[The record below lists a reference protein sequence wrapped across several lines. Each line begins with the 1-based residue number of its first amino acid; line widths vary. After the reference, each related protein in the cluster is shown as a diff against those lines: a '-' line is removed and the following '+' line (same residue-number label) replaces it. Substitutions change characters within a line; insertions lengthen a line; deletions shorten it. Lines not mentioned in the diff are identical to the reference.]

1 MAKKI
6 HNIEGIEFGTASS
19 NTRYGS
25 RDDSLI
31 VKLPPKSKLSGK
43 FTSNKLRAAPVKL
56 AIQNL
61 LSLSKEN
68 KILLINAGNA
78 NAATGPNGLKDVKSY
93 CSQIAKDS
101 LIKKENIIPFS
112 TGVIG
117 EPLPVKSYL
126 NAFRSAMIATEEKNW
141 KKAASAILTTDTK
154 PKIVSKELKIGKTA
168 YYVTGFA
175 KGSGMIRP
183 DFATLLSFVFIDAD
197 ISQSTLNKIHQDA
210 LSESFETI
218 TVDGDTSPNDSSL
231 LATNG
236 NLNKKILK
244 GSSAESKLAK
254 IISEVFKELSELLV
268 EDAEGATKKITVEV
282 NQAKNLAQAKSVAFT
297 VAESPLVKTAMFG
310 SDANWGRILSA
321 VGRDKSV
328 ADIDKVEIKLN
339 NQPLVR
345 RGFIDSRYSEK
356 LASKEMK
363 KKDIN
368 INISLGLGKKKF
380 KALTSDLSEDYVLI
394 NSDYRS

>member
-1 MAKKI
+1 MQ
-6 HNIEGIEFGTASS
+6 
-19 NTRYGS
+19 
-25 RDDSLI
+25 
-31 VKLPPKSKLSGK
+31 
-43 FTSNKLRAAPVKL
+43 L

-61 LSLSKEN
+61 LNLSKEN

>member
-43 FTSNKLRAAPVKL
+43 FTSNKLRAAPVQL

-61 LSLSKEN
+61 LNLSKEN

-117 EPLPVKSYL
+117 ELLPVKSYL

>member
-43 FTSNKLRAAPVKL
+43 FTSNKLRAAPVQL

-61 LSLSKEN
+61 LNLSKEN

-78 NAATGPNGLKDVKSY
+78 NAATGPKGLKDVKSY

-282 NQAKNLAQAKSVAFT
+282 SQAKNLAQAKSVAFT

>member
-1 MAKKI
+1 MGKKI

-43 FTSNKLRAAPVKL
+43 FTSNKLRAAPVQL

-61 LSLSKEN
+61 LNLSKEN

-141 KKAASAILTTDTK
+141 KKAARAILTTDTK

-282 NQAKNLAQAKSVAFT
+282 SQAKNLAQAKSVAFT

-380 KALTSDLSEDYVLI
+380 KAMTSDLSEDYVLI

>member
-43 FTSNKLRAAPVKL
+43 FTSNKLRAAPVQL

-126 NAFRSAMIATEEKNW
+126 NAFRSAMIAKEEKNW

-244 GSSAESKLAK
+244 GSSAESRLAK

-282 NQAKNLAQAKSVAFT
+282 SQAKNLAQAKSVAFT

>member
-43 FTSNKLRAAPVKL
+43 FTSNKLRAAPVQL

-61 LSLSKEN
+61 LNLSKEN

-282 NQAKNLAQAKSVAFT
+282 SQAKNLAQAKSVAFT

-328 ADIDKVEIKLN
+328 ANIEKVEIKLN

>member
-43 FTSNKLRAAPVKL
+43 FTSNKLRAAPVQL

-154 PKIVSKELKIGKTA
+154 PKIVSKELKDGKTA

-244 GSSAESKLAK
+244 GSSAESRLAK

-282 NQAKNLAQAKSVAFT
+282 SQAKNLAQAKSVAFT

>member
-43 FTSNKLRAAPVKL
+43 FTSNKLRAAPVHL
-56 AIQNL
+56 ATQNL
-61 LSLSKEN
+61 LNLSKEN

-126 NAFRSAMIATEEKNW
+126 NAFRSAMIAKEEKNW

-244 GSSAESKLAK
+244 GSSVESKLAK

-282 NQAKNLAQAKSVAFT
+282 SQAKNLAQAKSVAFT

>member
-117 EPLPVKSYL
+117 ELLPVKSYL

-380 KALTSDLSEDYVLI
+380 KVLTSDLSEDYVLI

>member
-43 FTSNKLRAAPVKL
+43 FTSNKLRAAPVQL

-126 NAFRSAMIATEEKNW
+126 NAFRSAMITTEEKNW

-282 NQAKNLAQAKSVAFT
+282 SQAKNLAQAKSVAFT

-328 ADIDKVEIKLN
+328 ADINKVEIKLN

>member
-43 FTSNKLRAAPVKL
+43 FTSNKLRAAPVHL
-56 AIQNL
+56 ATQNL

-154 PKIVSKELKIGKTA
+154 PKIVSKELKVGKTA

-244 GSSAESKLAK
+244 GSSVESKLAK

-282 NQAKNLAQAKSVAFT
+282 SQAKNLAQAKSVAFT

>member
-43 FTSNKLRAAPVKL
+43 FTSNKLRAAPVQL

-61 LSLSKEN
+61 LSLSKES

-93 CSQIAKDS
+93 CGQIAKDS
-101 LIKKENIIPFS
+101 LIKQANIIPFS

-126 NAFRSAMIATEEKNW
+126 NAFRSAMIATKEKNW

-154 PKIVSKELKIGKTA
+154 PKIVSKELKMGKTA

-282 NQAKNLAQAKSVAFT
+282 SQAKNLAQAKSVAFT

-380 KALTSDLSEDYVLI
+380 TALTSDLSEDYVLI

>member
-43 FTSNKLRAAPVKL
+43 FTSNKLRAAPVQL

-61 LSLSKEN
+61 LTLSKEN

-154 PKIVSKELKIGKTA
+154 PKIVSKELKVGKTA

-244 GSSAESKLAK
+244 GSSAESRLAK

-282 NQAKNLAQAKSVAFT
+282 SQAKNLAQAKSVAFT

>member
-43 FTSNKLRAAPVKL
+43 FTSNKLRAAPVQL

-61 LSLSKEN
+61 LNLSKEN

-117 EPLPVKSYL
+117 ESLPVKSYL

-363 KKDIN
+363 KKEIN

>member
-43 FTSNKLRAAPVKL
+43 FTSNKLRAAPVQL

-154 PKIVSKELKIGKTA
+154 PKIVSKELKIGKTD

-244 GSSAESKLAK
+244 GSSAESRLAK

-282 NQAKNLAQAKSVAFT
+282 SQAKNLAQAKSVAFT

-328 ADIDKVEIKLN
+328 ADINKVEIKLN

>member
-43 FTSNKLRAAPVKL
+43 FTSNKLRAAPVQL

-61 LSLSKEN
+61 LNLSKEN

-154 PKIVSKELKIGKTA
+154 PKIVSKELKIGKTT

-282 NQAKNLAQAKSVAFT
+282 SQAKNLAQAKSVAFT

>member
-31 VKLPPKSKLSGK
+31 IKLPPKSKLSGK
-43 FTSNKLRAAPVKL
+43 FTSNKLRAAPVQL

-61 LSLSKEN
+61 LNLSKEN

-282 NQAKNLAQAKSVAFT
+282 SQAKNLAQAKSVAFT

>member
-43 FTSNKLRAAPVKL
+43 FTSNKLRAAPVQL

-244 GSSAESKLAK
+244 DSSVESRLAK

-282 NQAKNLAQAKSVAFT
+282 SQAKNLAQAKSVAFT

>member
-43 FTSNKLRAAPVKL
+43 FTSNKLRAAPVQL

-61 LSLSKEN
+61 LNLSKEN

-244 GSSAESKLAK
+244 GSFAESKLAK

-282 NQAKNLAQAKSVAFT
+282 SQAKNLAQAKSVAFT

-328 ADIDKVEIKLN
+328 ADINKVEIKLN

>member
-43 FTSNKLRAAPVKL
+43 FTSNKLRAAPVQL

-282 NQAKNLAQAKSVAFT
+282 SQAKNLAQAKSVAFT

-380 KALTSDLSEDYVLI
+380 KALTSDLSEDYVII

>member
-6 HNIEGIEFGTASS
+6 HNIEGIEFGTDSS

-43 FTSNKLRAAPVKL
+43 FTSNKLRAAPVQL

-61 LSLSKEN
+61 LNLSKEN

-282 NQAKNLAQAKSVAFT
+282 SQAKNLAQAKSVAFT